1 MLRLH
6 AEQEGGGKVL
16 VGKDAG
22 DEGSVLHLEE
32 IRLLVVSVL
41 EGNQPPEDAEEEP
54 GDHEAGKEG
63 EESVAPLQ
71 VQDGREDVL
80 AGEYLN
86 NLPTDWDGSDLE
98 KSYFLLIDSK

>member
-1 MLRLH
+1 ML
-6 AEQEGGGKVL
+6 E
-16 VGKDAG
+16 
-22 DEGSVLHLEE
+22 S
-32 IRLLVVSVL
+32 
-41 EGNQPPEDAEEEP
+41 NQPPENAEEEP